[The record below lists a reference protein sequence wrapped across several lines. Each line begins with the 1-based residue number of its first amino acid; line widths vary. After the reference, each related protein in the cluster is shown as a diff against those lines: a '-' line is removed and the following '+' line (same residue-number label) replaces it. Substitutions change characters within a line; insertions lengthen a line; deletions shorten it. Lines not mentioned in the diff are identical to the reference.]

1 MTLKEKLELS
11 KIEIGQTDIKSQLKI
26 LLNSIYELQH
36 TISDKWLNELKKK
49 KLMKFGFVTVKRQ
62 NALIGKY
69 KTTILEITLINNKL
83 IALIP
88 VFSNTDLNFRIEF
101 YLNNNPIDK
110 FIIIRKH
117 VNENEFEWVFY
128 KSLNPE
134 NIYPFTKTELE
145 KIIQNWL

>member
-1 MTLKEKLELS
+1 MTLKEKLEFS
-11 KIEIGQTDIKSQLKI
+11 KIEIGKADLKSQLKTV
-26 LLNSIYELQH
+26 LNSINELQH
-36 TISDKWLNELKKK
+36 TISDKWLYEFKKK
-49 KLMKFGFVTVKRQ
+49 KLMKFGFIAEKRQ

-83 IALIP
+83 IVLNP
-88 VFSNTDLNFRIEF
+88 KFSNTDLNFRIEL

-110 FIIIRKH
+110 LNIVNKQING
-117 VNENEFEWVFY
+117 NENEWVFY

-134 NIYPFTKTELE
+134 NFYPFTKTELE